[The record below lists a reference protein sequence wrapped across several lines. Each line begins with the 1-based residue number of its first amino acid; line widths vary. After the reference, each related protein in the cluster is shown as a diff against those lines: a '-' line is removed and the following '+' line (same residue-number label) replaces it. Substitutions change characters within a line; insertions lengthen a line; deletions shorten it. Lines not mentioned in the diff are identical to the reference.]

1 MPRFYAVTNP
11 EISEREIRNQERS
24 RRIAAEGMVL
34 LENNGILPM
43 KLEGRRIALF
53 GNGARHTIQ
62 GGSGSGDV
70 NTRTISTVEEGLE
83 RAGAIVTTK
92 TWLQKYDE
100 IVAGE
105 KTAQMEA
112 FKEKFSETPELAFWA
127 MLAWREP
134 LKFSKDPEDFMDS
147 DDDTAVYVLARNSG
161 EGTDRRN
168 EPGDYQ
174 LHQEEK
180 ELLDML
186 CSHYRHI
193 VVVLNVGGVIDTSFL
208 RDKEGI
214 DAILLMGQAG
224 SSGGDAWAG
233 VHS

>member
-1 MPRFYAVTNP
+1 MIMPRFYAVTNP

-92 TWLQKYDE
+92 TWVK
-100 IVAGE
+100 
-105 KTAQMEA
+105 K
-112 FKEKFSETPELAFWA
+112 
-127 MLAWREP
+127 
-134 LKFSKDPEDFMDS
+134 
-147 DDDTAVYVLARNSG
+147 
-161 EGTDRRN
+161 
-168 EPGDYQ
+168 
-174 LHQEEK
+174 
-180 ELLDML
+180 
-186 CSHYRHI
+186 
-193 VVVLNVGGVIDTSFL
+193 
-208 RDKEGI
+208 
-214 DAILLMGQAG
+214 
-224 SSGGDAWAG
+224 
-233 VHS
+233 

>member
-43 KLEGRRIALF
+43 KLEG
-53 GNGARHTIQ
+53 RHTIQ

-168 EPGDYQ
+168 EPRSRW
-174 LHQEEK
+174 
-180 ELLDML
+180 
-186 CSHYRHI
+186 CP
-193 VVVLNVGGVIDTSFL
+193 
-208 RDKEGI
+208 
-214 DAILLMGQAG
+214 A
-224 SSGGDAWAG
+224 
-233 VHS
+233 